1 MPVYDV
7 ENVDNINNDSIEFTI
22 NDQLFVETLLLEIR
36 GKTISYSSFRKKEK
50 DRQENQLVK
59 EIEDM
64 ENSENLNLIAIEN
77 KKKTLENLRKVKI
90 QGIITRS
97 RVRWIEEGEKP
108 TKYFLS
114 LEKRNFISKT
124 IPMLCTEN
132 NTLITD
138 QKEILNE
145 VKDFYRNLYKDR
157 DTLDVNLNNVVNNV
171 NIPRLNDNQANEL
184 EGKITKPEI
193 INALKR
199 LKNNKNPGSDGYTV
213 EFFKFF
219 SKDLLDFVLR
229 SINNGFNNYELSST
243 QRQGIITC
251 LPKGEKSKLYL
262 KNWRPITLLNVV
274 YKLASSCIAERI
286 KKVLDILISQDQTG
300 FIKGRFIGENTRL
313 VYDVMQQSD
322 LRNIPGLLLL
332 LDFEK
337 AYDSV
342 SWKFM
347 NKVLDFLGFG
357 PQLKAWI
364 NLFNKGINAA
374 VTQCGF
380 LSNFFPIN
388 RGCRQG
394 DPVSSYI
401 FILCA
406 EILSIMIKGYENI
419 KGINIKNIQYL
430 ISQFAD
436 DTTLM
441 LDGTEKSFKE
451 AMRILDM
458 FARYSGLNLNY
469 TKTKAIWI
477 GSKKFSKDVYHHRIK
492 LDWTQENF
500 TLLGIKFTL
509 NLDDMVDINY
519 NDKISQISNEIKIWN
534 KRNLTPVGKITI
546 IKSLFLSKLNHLFAS
561 IPNPNKEMSS
571 KLNSIFFN
579 FIWNGKTEK
588 VKRKIITQNYEN
600 GGLKMI
606 RLDTFIF
613 SMKLTWIKRLL
624 TKTSKYV
631 ELFESTVSSMHKL
644 INRGNHFIKSI
655 QNSIENNFWRDVL
668 EAWLLLVK
676 SQDIKTSDD
685 IYCSCIWNNTRI
697 CKDNNPIFYKL
708 WYDQNIHFVKDLMNE
723 NADFLSQRQLEEK
736 YGLTTNFLE
745 YYGIRQAIKRL
756 INTTNVDLDYS
767 IRSNIFIPLNIKSIF
782 KCGRWM

>member
-1 MPVYDV
+1 MSDIILHSITDSNILPGYRTDHSIIYITLKFNEFQRGRGLWKSNNDLLKDQAYIETVKKCILRVKKQYCVPVYDV

-22 NDQLFVETLLLEIR
+22 NDQLFLETLLLEIR

-64 ENSENLNLIAIEN
+64 ENSENVNLISIEN

-108 TKYFLS
+108 TQYVLS

-124 IPMLCTEN
+124 IPMLCTQN

-145 VKDFYRNLYKDR
+145 VKDFYCNLYKDR

-199 LKNNKNPGSDGYTV
+199 MKNNKSPGSDGYTV
-213 EFFKFF
+213 EFFKFL
-219 SKDLLDFVLR
+219 KGLLDFVLR
-229 SINNGFNNYELSST
+229 SINYGFSNHELSST

-274 YKLASSCIAERI
+274 YKLGSSCIAERL

-347 NKVLDFLGFG
+347 NKVLDFFGFG

-380 LSNFFPIN
+380 LS
-388 RGCRQG
+388 
-394 DPVSSYI
+394 
-401 FILCA
+401 
-406 EILSIMIKGYENI
+406 
-419 KGINIKNIQYL
+419 
-430 ISQFAD
+430 
-436 DTTLM
+436 
-441 LDGTEKSFKE
+441 
-451 AMRILDM
+451 
-458 FARYSGLNLNY
+458 
-469 TKTKAIWI
+469 
-477 GSKKFSKDVYHHRIK
+477 
-492 LDWTQENF
+492 
-500 TLLGIKFTL
+500 
-509 NLDDMVDINY
+509 
-519 NDKISQISNEIKIWN
+519 
-534 KRNLTPVGKITI
+534 
-546 IKSLFLSKLNHLFAS
+546 
-561 IPNPNKEMSS
+561 
-571 KLNSIFFN
+571 
-579 FIWNGKTEK
+579 
-588 VKRKIITQNYEN
+588 
-600 GGLKMI
+600 
-606 RLDTFIF
+606 IF
-613 SMKLTWIKRLL
+613 SYKSRL
-624 TKTSKYV
+624 
-631 ELFESTVSSMHKL
+631 
-644 INRGNHFIKSI
+644 
-655 QNSIENNFWRDVL
+655 
-668 EAWLLLVK
+668 
-676 SQDIKTSDD
+676 
-685 IYCSCIWNNTRI
+685 
-697 CKDNNPIFYKL
+697 
-708 WYDQNIHFVKDLMNE
+708 
-723 NADFLSQRQLEEK
+723 
-736 YGLTTNFLE
+736 
-745 YYGIRQAIKRL
+745 
-756 INTTNVDLDYS
+756 
-767 IRSNIFIPLNIKSIF
+767 
-782 KCGRWM
+782 